1 MALQQMI
8 DKKNTILSSFYS
20 GQILS
25 ALPEKIIRSGANF
38 VKSCQTI
45 CICKALLMPAGC
57 EELSRELEPIRSI
70 LSKLTDE

>member
-25 ALPEKIIRSGANF
+25 ALPLKIVPSGAKF

-45 CICKALLMPAGC
+45 CICNALVMPAGC
-57 EELSRELEPIRSI
+57 EELARGLEPIRNGEI
-70 LSKLTDE
+70 F